1 MSKNQPDK
9 PDDERHDRPPTLLQ
23 MLQSVLAAA
32 FGVQSNRNRL
42 RDFSHGKPS
51 HFILLGVLFTLV
63 FVLLLFGVVRLVL
76 HLGGAA

>member
-1 MSKNQPDK
+1 MNQPDK
-9 PDDERHDRPPTLLQ
+9 PTEERQERPLGLRQ
-23 MLQSVLAAA
+23 MLHSVLAAA

-51 HFILLGVLFTLV
+51 HFILLGVLFTLL

-76 HLGGAA
+76 NLAGAG